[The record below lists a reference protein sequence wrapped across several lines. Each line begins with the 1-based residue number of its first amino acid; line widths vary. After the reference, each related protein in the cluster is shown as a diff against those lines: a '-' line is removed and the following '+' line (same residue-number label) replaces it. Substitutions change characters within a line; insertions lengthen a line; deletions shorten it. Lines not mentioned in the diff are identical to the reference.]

1 MRRTLRRD
9 SKARSGSAL
18 VEMTIAVPLLV
29 SLFLGTWQF
38 GYAYYRYNELTQA
51 VRAGGRYASL
61 RHYESI
67 TETPSAA
74 YTLAVQ
80 NMVVY
85 GNPAGGTVPVIP
97 GLTPDKVG
105 VQMAFV
111 LNRPGRVTISI
122 NNFSIGTFWTIN
134 LQGKPWADFVYLGT
148 WG

>member
-1 MRRTLRRD
+1 MRRTLKRN

-18 VEMTIAVPLLV
+18 IELTIAVPLLV

-38 GYAYYRYNELTQA
+38 GYAYYLYNELTQA

-61 RHYESI
+61 LHYKST
-67 TETPSAA
+67 TETPLEE
-74 YTLAVQ
+74 YTHAVQ

-85 GNPAGGTVPVIP
+85 GNPAGGTVPVVP
-97 GLTPDKVG
+97 GLSADKVD
-105 VQMAFV
+105 VKMAFE

-122 NNFSIGTFWTIN
+122 NNFSIGTFWNIN
-134 LQGKPWADFVYLGT
+134 LQGKPWADFVYTGT

>member
-1 MRRTLRRD
+1 MRRTLKRD
-9 SKARSGSAL
+9 LRSRSGSAL

-38 GYAYYRYNELTQA
+38 GYAFFLYNELTQA
-51 VRAGGRYASL
+51 VRAGGRYASV
-61 RHYESI
+61 RHYDSV

-74 YTLAVQ
+74 YVLAVR

-85 GNPAGGTVPVIP
+85 GNPAGGTVPVVP
-97 GLTPDKVG
+97 GLTPANVDVK
-105 VQMAFV
+105 MMFV

-122 NNFSIGTFWTIN
+122 KDFSIGTFWAIN
-134 LQGKPWADFVYLGT
+134 LQGKPWADFVYVGT